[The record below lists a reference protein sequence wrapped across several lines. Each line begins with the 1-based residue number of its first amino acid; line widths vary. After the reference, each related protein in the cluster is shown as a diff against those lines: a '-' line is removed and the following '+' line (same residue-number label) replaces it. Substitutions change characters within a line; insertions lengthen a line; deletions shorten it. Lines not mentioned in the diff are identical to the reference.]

1 MKIKVK
7 KALSVSFITLGVLA
21 VFFLF
26 LNGLSPQIFTIQYLR
41 FFMST
46 CFILTFSGFF
56 VFKTGITPKSL
67 WIRRSIMM
75 GISCLTSLLSAYL
88 FDIQSFLAFALPG
101 GRIFIAIIVLSTIAY
116 FIGDK
121 LEKNNLQR
129 INNKLKQMNDK

>member
-26 LNGLSPQIFTIQYLR
+26 LNGLFPQIFTIQYLR
-41 FFMST
+41 FLMST
-46 CFILTFSGFF
+46 CFIVTFSGFF

-88 FDIQSFLAFALPG
+88 FDIKSFLEFALPS
-101 GRIFIAIIVLSTIAY
+101 GRIFIIIIVLSSVAY

-121 LEKNNLQR
+121 IEKNNLQK
-129 INNKLKQMNDK
+129 INDKLKQINDK